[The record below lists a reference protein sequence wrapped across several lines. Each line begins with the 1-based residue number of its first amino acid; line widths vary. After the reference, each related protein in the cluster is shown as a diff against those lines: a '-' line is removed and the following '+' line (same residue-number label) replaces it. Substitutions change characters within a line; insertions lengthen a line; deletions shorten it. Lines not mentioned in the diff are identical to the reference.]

1 MNLYELKHAL
11 AAEAKAKGICS
22 EWYDFILNAPSKERL
37 LTLFVK
43 GQDFCEETNYPSPE
57 LRAEFADIR
66 ARFGVYCADDEI
78 AAKSLRSVI
87 AFDNAKGKAKYSNF
101 DAATVS
107 ARGNSEITITAKDYA
122 FVVVSISDGA
132 KVEIIASDNAR
143 VSVIL
148 HGGECRT
155 QATEQATIKTTD
167 KRK

>member
-1 MNLYELKHAL
+1 MELNQLKKAL

-22 EWYDFILNAPSKERL
+22 DWYDFILKATTKERL
-37 LTLFVK
+37 ITLFVK
-43 GQDFCEETNYPSPE
+43 GQDFCEDNNYPSPE

-66 ARFGVYCADDEI
+66 ARFGVYCADDKI

-87 AFDNAKGKAKYSNF
+87 AFDNATGKAEYSNF
-101 DAATVS
+101 DVATVS
-107 ARGNSEITITAKDYA
+107 ARGNSAINITVKDNA
-122 FVVVSISDGA
+122 FVVVVVSGDA
-132 KVEIIASDNAR
+132 KVEITASDNAR

-155 QATEQATIKTTD
+155 QAKEQAKIKTTD

>member
-1 MNLYELKHAL
+1 MNLYELKQAL

-43 GQDFCEETNYPSPE
+43 GQDFCEENNYPSPE

-122 FVVVSISDGA
+122 FVVVSVSDGA

>member
-1 MNLYELKHAL
+1 MNLYELKQAL

-22 EWYDFILNAPSKERL
+22 EWYDFILNATSKERL
-37 LTLFVK
+37 ITLFVK
-43 GQDFCEETNYPSPE
+43 GQDFCEENNYPSPE

-66 ARFGVYCADDEI
+66 ARFGVYCADDQI
-78 AAKSLRSVI
+78 AAKNLRSVI
-87 AFDNAKGKAKYSNF
+87 AFDNATGKAEYSNF

-122 FVVVSISDGA
+122 FVVVSISGAA
-132 KVEIIASDNAR
+132 KVEIKASDNAR

-148 HGGECRT
+148 HGGECKT
-155 QATEQATIKTTD
+155 QATEQATIKITD

>member
-1 MNLYELKHAL
+1 MNLYELKQAL
-11 AAEAKAKGICS
+11 AAEAKVKGICS

-43 GQDFCEETNYPSPE
+43 GQDFCEANNYPSPE

-66 ARFGVYCADDEI
+66 ARFGVYCAEDHI

-87 AFDNAKGKAKYSNF
+87 AFDTASGKAEYSNF

-107 ARGNSEITITAKDYA
+107 ARGNSEITITAQDYA
-122 FVVVSISDGA
+122 FVVVSISDAA
-132 KVEIIASDNAR
+132 KVEIIASDKAR

-148 HGGECRT
+148 HGGECKTR
-155 QATEQATIKTTD
+155 ATKQATIKITD

>member
-1 MNLYELKHAL
+1 MTLYELKQRL
-11 AAEAKAKGICS
+11 AAEAKAAGICP
-22 EWYDFILNAPSKERL
+22 EWHDFILKANSKERL
-37 LTLFVK
+37 ITLFVK
-43 GQDFCEETNYPSPE
+43 GQDFCEENNYPSPE

-87 AFDNAKGKAKYSNF
+87 AFDNATGKAEYSNF

-107 ARGNSEITITAKDYA
+107 ARGNSEITITAKDNA
-122 FVVVSISDGA
+122 FVVVSVSGSA
-132 KVEIIASDNAR
+132 KVRVTASDNAR

-148 HGGECRT
+148 HGGEC
-155 QATEQATIKTTD
+155 QSHATEQANIKTTD

>member
-1 MNLYELKHAL
+1 MNLYELKQAL

-22 EWYDFILNAPSKERL
+22 EWHDFILNAPSKERL

-43 GQDFCEETNYPSPE
+43 GQDFCEENNYPSPE

-66 ARFGVYCADDEI
+66 ARFGVYCADDHI

-87 AFDNAKGKAKYSNF
+87 AFDTATGKAEYSNF
-101 DAATVS
+101 DAAQVS
-107 ARGNSEITITAKDYA
+107 ARGNSEITIMAQDYA
-122 FVVVSISDGA
+122 FVVVSISDTA

-148 HGGECRT
+148 HGGECKT
-155 QATEQATIKTTD
+155 QATEQANIKITD